1 MEGTGPP
8 RFYEQDNTPY
18 CEWRG
23 TTFRVVDVRGERFL
37 IPVSVWEREEFR
49 AELLD
54 SLAQAVKLF
63 QEAMDRGAPFE
74 DARYLL
80 PEGSLSLLE
89 FEGTI

>member
-8 RFYEQDNTPY
+8 RFYEREGVPH

-23 TTFRVVDVRGERFL
+23 THFRIVDVHGERFL
-37 IPVSVWEREEFR
+37 VPLSIWERDEFR
-49 AELLD
+49 IHLLD
-54 SLAQAVKLF
+54 ALEGAVRLF
-63 QEAMDRGAPFE
+63 QEARERDVPFE